1 MKNLPFLLVLVLF
14 ITNTNA
20 QNLPRRGS
28 LGTQLVAVN
37 DSMAQVNLLF
47 PPAGVA
53 VHYVVEGGAGHGMGI
68 LAGDIIL
75 SINEEPA
82 QDVNWLVRK
91 IGRYQE
97 GDSIKLSIMRNGEM
111 LTLSGTL
118 KGFPEE
124 TSPFANVLY
133 DAVPFEDGLLRTIIH
148 IPEASGKRPA
158 IFFIQG
164 YDCSSIDNLHP
175 ASAYNRLLQG
185 FSEKGYVVIKTEKPN
200 AGDSR
205 NPCGCSEIDFF
216 TEVAAFSA
224 SYNAL
229 AKYDFIDLENVFII
243 GYSMGGYQA
252 PMLTTEFDPRGIA
265 VFGTVVRPWFEY
277 LIEIT
282 RWQRLLTGQDY
293 LQNEANHLNTIKFFY
308 RFMIEKQPPEVLQ
321 TDPEMAAFLK
331 SFWGYTDEEKLLNGR
346 HYTFWHQ
353 VQDVRLFEAW
363 SKTPAHVLSLWGEG
377 DFVALNPKEH
387 ELIAD
392 IVNRYNPGKAH
403 FVVVPNT
410 DHSLNFVRDQ
420 KHSAEVWGNWA
431 YSAQNFNPTII
442 EVICA
447 WMSEVME
454 N

>member
-1 MKNLPFLLVLVLF
+1 
-14 ITNTNA
+14 
-20 QNLPRRGS
+20 
-28 LGTQLVAVN
+28 
-37 DSMAQVNLLF
+37 
-47 PPAGVA
+47 
-53 VHYVVEGGAGHGMGI
+53 
-68 LAGDIIL
+68 
-75 SINEEPA
+75 
-82 QDVNWLVRK
+82 
-91 IGRYQE
+91 
-97 GDSIKLSIMRNGEM
+97 
-111 LTLSGTL
+111 
-118 KGFPEE
+118 
-124 TSPFANVLY
+124 
-133 DAVPFEDGLLRTIIH
+133 
-148 IPEASGKRPA
+148 
-158 IFFIQG
+158 
-164 YDCSSIDNLHP
+164 
-175 ASAYNRLLQG
+175 
-185 FSEKGYVVIKTEKPN
+185 
-200 AGDSR
+200 
-205 NPCGCSEIDFF
+205 
-216 TEVAAFSA
+216 
-224 SYNAL
+224 
-229 AKYDFIDLENVFII
+229 
-243 GYSMGGYQA
+243 
-252 PMLTTEFDPRGIA
+252 
-265 VFGTVVRPWFEY
+265 VVRPWFEY

-346 HYTFWHQ
+346 HYTFWQQ

-420 KHSAEVWGNWA
+420 KHSAEVRGNWA
-431 YSAQNFNPTII
+431 YSAQNFNPAII
-442 EVICA
+442 EIIYE